1 MARRY
6 HVEGTR
12 RFLYWGVVF
21 LVIGLWCVKDG
32 WFPSADVLVRHPLGK
47 AGDSFYL
54 FNKSLASIM
63 LVAAS
68 VCGYIHRVV
77 R

>member
-47 AGDSFYL
+47 VGDSFYL
-54 FNKSLASIM
+54 FNKSLAILS
-63 LVAAS
+63 LLGAA
-68 VCGYIHRVV
+68 VCGYIHKVV
-77 R
+77 K